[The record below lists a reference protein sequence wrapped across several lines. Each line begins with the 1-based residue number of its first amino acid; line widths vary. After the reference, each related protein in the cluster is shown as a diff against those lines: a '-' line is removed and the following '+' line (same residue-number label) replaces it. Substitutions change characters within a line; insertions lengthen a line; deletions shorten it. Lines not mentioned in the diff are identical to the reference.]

1 MKEIAV
7 AFIEKGIKL
16 VTNVSVED
24 LDEIKNAAD
33 LKVRKNII
41 SVEQIEMEFVKDFF
55 ELSSGVYFFD
65 LSKYVSVKDLEL
77 LLDFQ
82 SVISS
87 VNLEFKDGQIVGNAL
102 GALNYYVKYYTDV
115 LRYIDTTWE
124 VRSTFMSVD
133 EVEIMSRSVV
143 GKWATEIAEKA
154 ELRSFI
160 VGFMK

>member
-1 MKEIAV
+1 MKEIEQ

-16 VTNVSVED
+16 VHNVSTEE
-24 LDEIKNAAD
+24 LEEIRSAAEQ
-33 LKVRKNII
+33 KYRKNRK
-41 SVEQIEMEFVKDFF
+41 SVEQIETEFIKEFF
-55 ELSSGVYFFD
+55 ELSIGAYFFD
-65 LSKYVSVKDLEL
+65 LSKYVSVKDSVL
-77 LLDFQ
+77 LLDLQ

-87 VNLEFKDGQIVGNAL
+87 VNLEFKDGQIAGNAL

-115 LRYIDTTWE
+115 LRYIDATWE

-133 EVEIMSRSVV
+133 EAEIMSRTVV

-160 VGFMK
+160 VGLMK

>member
-1 MKEIAV
+1 MKEIAE
-7 AFIEKGIKL
+7 AFLEKGIKL
-16 VTNVSVED
+16 VTKVSADD
-24 LDEIKNAAD
+24 LDEIMNVAE
-33 LKVRKNII
+33 LKLRENTI

-55 ELSSGVYFFD
+55 ELSLGVYFFD
-65 LSKYVSVKDLEL
+65 LSKYVSVEELEL

-115 LRYIDTTWE
+115 LQYIDTTWE
-124 VRSTFMSVD
+124 VRSTFMSAD
-133 EVEIMSRSVV
+133 EAEIMSRSVV

-154 ELRSFI
+154 ELKSFI
-160 VGFMK
+160 VSLMK